1 MSNSTK
7 PSVSPRLDLAAH
19 AGAALSGL
27 IRFSE
32 RITLEPVV
40 YELVKLRA
48 SQLNG
53 CARCIDMHWTAAR
66 EAGESELRLAQ
77 VSAWSESPYFDER
90 ERSALALTDAVTRL
104 CSTGVDDEVWDEA
117 TAHFPPDE
125 LAQLVMAIA
134 TINTWNR
141 LNVTV
146 QSPPLSYQPEISADE
161 PAAV

>member
-7 PSVSPRLDLAAH
+7 PSVTPRLDLAAH

-32 RITLEPVV
+32 RIKLEPVV

-53 CARCIDMHWTAAR
+53 CALCIDMHWTAAR

-77 VSAWSESPYFDER
+77 VSAWSESPYFDDR
-90 ERSALALTDAVTRL
+90 ERAALALTDAVTRL
-104 CSTGVDDEVWDEA
+104 SATGVDDVVWEEA

-125 LAQLVMAIA
+125 LAQLVFAIA

-146 QSPPLSYQPEISADE
+146 QNPPLSYRPEGAGE
-161 PAAV
+161 PAAA